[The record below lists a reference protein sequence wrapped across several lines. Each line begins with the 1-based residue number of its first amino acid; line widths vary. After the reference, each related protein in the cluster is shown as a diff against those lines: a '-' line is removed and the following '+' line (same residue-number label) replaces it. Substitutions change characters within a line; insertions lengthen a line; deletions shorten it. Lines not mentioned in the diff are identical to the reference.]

1 MGARPG
7 LGWATRFDL
16 HLCLR
21 HVALKHR
28 SIHCLPRYFFL
39 MPRDLSREEWE
50 KKYCH
55 APAADEK
62 KD

>member
-1 MGARPG
+1 
-7 LGWATRFDL
+7 
-16 HLCLR
+16 
-21 HVALKHR
+21 
-28 SIHCLPRYFFL
+28 LPRYFFL
-39 MPRDLSREEWE
+39 TPRELSRKECE